1 MAANTDFELSIE
13 RNLEP
18 GSTQRGFRW
27 KLTSNAEQWPLISKD
42 AFATRREAER
52 EGEAALR
59 RARER
64 GRLR

>member
-1 MAANTDFELSIE
+1 MAVKTDIELHIEPNT
-13 RNLEP
+13 EP

-27 KLTSNAEQWPLISKD
+27 KLTSDENWPLFSKEV
-42 AFATRREAER
+42 FATRREAER

>member
-1 MAANTDFELSIE
+1 MKTEIELSME
-13 RNLEP
+13 PNTEP

-27 KLTSNAEQWPLISKD
+27 KLTCGDDWPVFSREV
-42 AFATRREAER
+42 FATRREAEK

-64 GRLR
+64 GRIR